1 MHSEDLH
8 YISFLNNFA
17 FQPFAAFRK
26 LNLSLFKLIYINH
39 RQITAFYI
47 LCAVHI
53 IMHKQA
59 ERFEPLVANSDQF
72 ANYHPRQIFLT
83 IFFSY

>member
-1 MHSEDLH
+1 MHSEELH

-17 FQPFAAFRK
+17 LQPFAAFRK
-26 LNLSLFKLIYINH
+26 FNLSLFKLIYINH
-39 RQITAFYI
+39 RKITAFYI
-47 LCAVHI
+47 LCTVHI
-53 IMHKQA
+53 IMHTQA